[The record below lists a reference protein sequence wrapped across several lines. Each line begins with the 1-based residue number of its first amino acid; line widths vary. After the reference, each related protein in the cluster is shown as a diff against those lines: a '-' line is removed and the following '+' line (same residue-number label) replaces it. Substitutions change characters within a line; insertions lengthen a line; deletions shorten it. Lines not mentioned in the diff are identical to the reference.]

1 MTFDFPTNSALN
13 KDRKPSPAS
22 IEDRALKTLTA
33 KQEKT
38 RLNLRRAEN
47 GAARDRR
54 APQTIA
60 FMLVHR
66 FSMIAFT
73 AAIEPL
79 RLANRASGVPLYE
92 WRLHSA
98 DGKPVEASNG
108 VKVGVDHSFAQTRD
122 VDSVVVCAG
131 VDVQSI
137 DHRAL
142 IAALRRLTKF
152 GAAAGA
158 VCTGAYVLARAGL
171 LHGYRST
178 IHWEN
183 LPGMRADFPDLAI
196 GEDLFE
202 IDRDRF
208 TCAGGTAAADM
219 MLSLIARDHGREIS
233 AAVTEQLI
241 HHRIRE
247 AGERQR
253 IDPCGR
259 LGAAHPKLVRVV
271 SLMEQSIER
280 PLRMHELAASV
291 ALSNRQLE
299 RLFLKHFGHTPTRRY
314 LEIRL
319 GHACQLLRQT
329 AMPVLSVAV
338 ASGFNSA
345 SHFSKSYL
353 DHFGHSPS
361 AERRG
366 AALGA

>member
-1 MTFDFPTNSALN
+1 MAL
-13 KDRKPSPAS
+13 KRVKAETVKAPRKPEARPPA
-22 IEDRALKTLTA
+22 
-33 KQEKT
+33 
-38 RLNLRRAEN
+38 
-47 GAARDRR
+47 DRR
-54 APQTIA
+54 SPLSIA
-60 FMLVHR
+60 FMLVDR

-79 RLANRASGVPLYE
+79 RLANREAGDVLYE

-98 DGKPVEASNG
+98 DGLTAEASNG
-108 VKVGVDHSFAQTRD
+108 VKISVDRSFAEARD
-122 VDSVVVCAG
+122 VDSVIVCAG

-137 DHRAL
+137 DHRSL

-158 VCTGAYVLARAGL
+158 VCTGAYVLAKAGL
-171 LHGYRST
+171 LAGYRST

-183 LPGMRADFPDLAI
+183 LPGLRAEFPNLDI

-219 MLSLIARDHGREIS
+219 MLSLIARDHGHDLS
-233 AAVTEQLI
+233 ASVSAQLI

-253 IDPCGR
+253 TDLHTRIGI
-259 LGAAHPKLVRVV
+259 AHPKLIRVV
-271 SLMEQSIER
+271 ALMEQSIER
-280 PLRMHELAASV
+280 PVSMSALAASV

-299 RLFLKHFGHTPTRRY
+299 RLFWKHFGHTPARHY
-314 LEIRL
+314 LDIRL

-329 AMPVLSVAV
+329 AMPILSIAV

-345 SHFSKSYL
+345 SHFSRSYV
-353 DHFGHSPS
+353 DHFGRSPS
-361 AERRG
+361 AERR
-366 AALGA
+366 ASALGPRQSGLALN